1 MNRRRFL
8 LGTGAAML
16 SMSGCREIN
25 VWPERSL
32 FNPCLNEMPPRL
44 VNHPVIRTAWEG
56 VDAAQVW
63 DCHVHLAGL
72 GDGGTGI
79 WVNPDMDSLM
89 HPLQYIQKNFYLNAS
104 CTENQDAMGRVDA
117 VYVERLV
124 SLLESMQPANVASV
138 PSNRGRLMI
147 FAFDW
152 HYSEDGTRRE
162 DLSTFH
168 VPNHAAKDVAL
179 KYPQHFIWVASIH
192 PYRKDALIALEAS
205 IQEGAVAV
213 KWLPAAMGID
223 PDSPRCDA
231 YFEIMAR
238 HNLPLI
244 VHAGEEKAVQGE
256 GFQHLGNPL
265 KLRRALAAGVRVVV
279 AHCASHGMDI
289 DTDHPDKPVVE
300 SFELF
305 ERMMAEPR
313 YQGRLFGEISAVTQ
327 MNRMHILPRILKHSD
342 WHTRL
347 LHGSDYPLVGI
358 MPLFSVKKFAAEGL
372 LDPAAVSVIQELR
385 DYNPLLFDFVL
396 KRHLRLQTTEG
407 IKKFPPA
414 IFTTRTFFAR
424 PTLSKSL

>member
-1 MNRRRFL
+1 M
-8 LGTGAAML
+8 
-16 SMSGCREIN
+16 
-25 VWPERSL
+25 
-32 FNPCLNEMPPRL
+32 
-44 VNHPVIRTAWEG
+44 
-56 VDAAQVW
+56 
-63 DCHVHLAGL
+63 
-72 GDGGTGI
+72 
-79 WVNPDMDSLM
+79 
-89 HPLQYIQKNFYLNAS
+89 
-104 CTENQDAMGRVDA
+104 
-117 VYVERLV
+117 
-124 SLLESMQPANVASV
+124 
-138 PSNRGRLMI
+138 
-147 FAFDW
+147 
-152 HYSEDGTRRE
+152 
-162 DLSTFH
+162 
-168 VPNHAAKDVAL
+168 
-179 KYPQHFIWVASIH
+179 
-192 PYRKDALIALEAS
+192 
-205 IQEGAVAV
+205 
-213 KWLPAAMGID
+213 KWLPAAMGMD
-223 PDSPRCDA
+223 LDSPRCDA

-279 AHCASHGMDI
+279 AHCASHGIDI

-313 YQGRLFGEISAVTQ
+313 YQDRLFGEISAITQ

-347 LHGSDYPLVGI
+347 LHGSDYPLVGV

-372 LDPAAVSVIQELR
+372 LDPAVVPVIQELR

-396 KRHLRLQTTEG
+396 KRHLRLQTAEG

-424 PTLSKSL
+424 PTLSKPL

>member
-1 MNRRRFL
+1 MCP
-8 LGTGAAML
+8 L
-16 SMSGCREIN
+16 STRLAYPNSANGLSG
-25 VWPERSL
+25 
-32 FNPCLNEMPPRL
+32 LNEMPPRL
-44 VNHPVIRTAWEG
+44 ANHPVMRTAWEG

-63 DCHVHLAGL
+63 DCHVHLVGL

-79 WVNPDMDSLM
+79 WVNPNMDSLM
-89 HPLQYIQKNFYLNAS
+89 HPLQYIQKKFYLNAS
-104 CTENQDAMGRVDA
+104 CTGDQNAVGRVDA
-117 VYVERLV
+117 VYVARLV

-168 VPNHAAKDVAL
+168 VPNHAAKNVAL
-179 KYPQHFIWVASIH
+179 KYSQHFIWVASIH
-192 PYRKDALIALEAS
+192 PYRKDELIALEAS

-213 KWLPAAMGID
+213 KWLPEVMGMD
-223 PDSPRCDA
+223 TDSPRCDA

-265 KLRRALAAGVRVVV
+265 KLRRALATGVRVVV
-279 AHCASHGMDI
+279 AHCASHCIDI
-289 DTDHPDKPVVE
+289 DTEHPDKPVVE

-327 MNRMHILPRILKHSD
+327 NKPYAHPAT
-342 WHTRL
+342 HTQTQRL
-347 LHGSDYPLVGI
+347 AYTAITWLRL
-358 MPLFSVKKFAAEGL
+358 
-372 LDPAAVSVIQELR
+372 SVIPIPDR
-385 DYNPLLFDFVL
+385 NDHSVGFVF
-396 KRHLRLQTTEG
+396 G
-407 IKKFPPA
+407 
-414 IFTTRTFFAR
+414 
-424 PTLSKSL
+424 S